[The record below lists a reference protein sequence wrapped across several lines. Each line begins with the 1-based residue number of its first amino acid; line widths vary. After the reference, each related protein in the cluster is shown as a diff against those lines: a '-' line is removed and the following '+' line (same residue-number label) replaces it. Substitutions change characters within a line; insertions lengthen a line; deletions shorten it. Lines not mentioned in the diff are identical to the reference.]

1 MIKLASTA
9 DGASVDALSNES
21 RLVEIGGPMMPQELT
36 EQLVGMK
43 AGDEKEFDFTT
54 EFDPS
59 LAGKTI
65 HTTVTVKEVR
75 EKETPELDD
84 EFAKKVG
91 FDTFD
96 ELVEQLKNEI
106 TSTKAEQLPRL
117 KESRCVT
124 ELSHRIKGDIPDAYL
139 DYTRENILRDF
150 FNSLQ
155 EQGTTFDQFL
165 SSRGIT
171 GEQFREDLEAQ
182 AREEAEE
189 CLGTRCAI
197 HASRYEHRRGRHRE
211 GVQRRQQSG
220 GHAQGVGGRWP
231 HVHHPRGHHRRKA
244 GCVY

>member
-1 MIKLASTA
+1 MMIKLASTA

-96 ELVEQLKNEI
+96 ELVEPAQERDHQHQGR
-106 TSTKAEQLPRL
+106 AAAAPQGEP
-117 KESRCVT
+117 
-124 ELSHRIKGDIPDAYL
+124 
-139 DYTRENILRDF
+139 LRD
-150 FNSLQ
+150 
-155 EQGTTFDQFL
+155 
-165 SSRGIT
+165 
-171 GEQFREDLEAQ
+171 
-182 AREEAEE
+182 
-189 CLGTRCAI
+189 
-197 HASRYEHRRGRHRE
+197 
-211 GVQRRQQSG
+211 
-220 GHAQGVGGRWP
+220 
-231 HVHHPRGHHRRKA
+231 
-244 GCVY
+244 